1 MHTMARVRRG
11 GKTAKPRRQVCMALS
26 SDEDSDE
33 NGTDDDEGGR
43 NPSAEESIDS
53 ASTTIIAKATDED
66 AEWVGEWTSTSS

>member
-1 MHTMARVRRG
+1 
-11 GKTAKPRRQVCMALS
+11 MALS